1 MRKTQTKKYLLALLP
16 FVILVGLFEII
27 PIATIIVRSF
37 TPESGEIGLTLANYV
52 QVFTKKL
59 YRSAIFNSLIIAVF
73 SSVIGLFVAFFGSKA
88 AYEKGGR
95 AKKIFMSLLNMVSNF
110 SGVPLAFA
118 YIIMLGNTGILT
130 LIGQKYGI
138 QFLAEFPLYSVVG
151 LMFTYIY
158 FQIPLSTKESLGRK
172 SK

>member
-88 AYEKGGR
+88 A
-95 AKKIFMSLLNMVSNF
+95 
-110 SGVPLAFA
+110 
-118 YIIMLGNTGILT
+118 
-130 LIGQKYGI
+130 
-138 QFLAEFPLYSVVG
+138 
-151 LMFTYIY
+151 
-158 FQIPLSTKESLGRK
+158 
-172 SK
+172 